1 LRGLRKLVRICC
13 AALETRFIS
22 DASLARNYFDRV
34 VNFRKG
40 YLDVLAIGYTNH
52 KQ

>member
-1 LRGLRKLVRICC
+1 LSAF
-13 AALETRFIS
+13 AAPHSRTRFIS

-40 YLDVLAIGYTNH
+40 YLDVLAIGYTNN